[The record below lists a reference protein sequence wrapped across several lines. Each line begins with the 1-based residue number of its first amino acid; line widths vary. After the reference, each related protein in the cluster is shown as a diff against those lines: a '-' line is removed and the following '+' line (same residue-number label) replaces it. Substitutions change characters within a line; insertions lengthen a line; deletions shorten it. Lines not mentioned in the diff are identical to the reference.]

1 VSEAFEFAWC
11 HLPVAKGWPFPT
23 IGDSDHVLVYMILQ
37 MASAIICCCLP
48 IYRAVF
54 LDLPGLRWLRVTF
67 RGSGSSN
74 NRPGANSARPSFKTI
89 GQKSGSEMKARVG
102 QEWLQL
108 DESNSTRHLATTAW
122 AEDNRG
128 GGGRDAPSYPTQTV
142 EFRQTVEIV

>member
-1 VSEAFEFAWC
+1 V
-11 HLPVAKGWPFPT
+11 

-74 NRPGANSARPSFKTI
+74 NRLGANSGRPGFKMI
-89 GQKSGSEMKARVG
+89 AQKSGNEMKARVG
-102 QEWLQL
+102 EEWLQL

-122 AEDNRG
+122 ADDNRG
-128 GGGRDAPSYPTQTV
+128 RDRHDAPSYPTQTV
-142 EFRQTVEIV
+142 ELRQTVEIV